1 MKYKSNTIYIY
12 AHMKISA
19 RNQIKGKVVKLTVGA
34 VNTEVVIEIEG
45 GQQISSIITKT
56 SAENLGIKIGKEVY
70 AIIKASEVMV
80 GIDE

>member
-1 MKYKSNTIYIY
+1 
-12 AHMKISA
+12 MKISA

-34 VNTEVVIEIEG
+34 VNTEVVIEIAG
-45 GQQISSIITKT
+45 GQQISSIITKP